1 MVDHGFVGEPL
12 GSLTLWPGLVLG
24 PRLGHLV
31 GGHEDAVVVVAVE
44 IPWLH
49 SIRY

>member
-1 MVDHGFVGEPL
+1 MVDHWFVGEPL
-12 GSLTLWPGLVLG
+12 GGLALGPGLVLG

-44 IPWLH
+44 VP
-49 SIRY
+49 R